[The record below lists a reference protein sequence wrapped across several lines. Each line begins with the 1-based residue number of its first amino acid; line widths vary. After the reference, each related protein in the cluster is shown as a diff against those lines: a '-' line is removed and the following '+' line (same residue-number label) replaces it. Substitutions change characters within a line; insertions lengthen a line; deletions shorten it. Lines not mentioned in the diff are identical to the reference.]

1 MAIVLAV
8 LALVVAVLPLLVSS
22 ETVRARIL
30 TEAEAI
36 TGREI
41 SFRDAPRITFS
52 PFLGIE
58 IGGVIF
64 EDPNAGPSDPPLLQ
78 MDRLRGQLK
87 ILPALF
93 GQARITRYQFVR
105 PHFNFRVYENGKVSW
120 AFPQGQMW
128 SVLEQAR
135 EIRQASATDA
145 KPDFSAIPA
154 VPVGD
159 FEIVDGTVVYENR
172 NTGSRETIT
181 NLSARFI
188 WETSRSSSTLAAN
201 GIWRGEA
208 FKVSARSKQP
218 LMLISGANTP
228 VEIDVDSNALKFG
241 FRGDANFLADLHL
254 RGATRI
260 EAPSVRRVLGL
271 FGNEVAQGSTLS
283 GFSVAGQMD
292 ASPNQLNF
300 TDADVTLDGNRGKGA
315 LQISY
320 RGREMP
326 KVNGTLACDSLDLTP
341 YFAAFRQEAGIGRSS
356 LGGLRLSDSLEFD
369 LRISAARA
377 IVPGVTAHDLA
388 AALSIK
394 PQESL
399 IDIGN
404 AGVFGGVLAGSIS
417 TRFKQAEATIEAKGM
432 LSGFDAAQASELFSG
447 SPLKYSGKG
456 DAQIAFKSHGALPEE
471 VLANMRGSAKVKLK
485 DGMLSGIDL
494 AAMRA
499 VSLSKDETGDLKLG
513 GLTAFKQLN
522 ASFDL
527 FRSSVLVRNF
537 RLSSAKVIAD
547 VSGKA
552 ELRSRGIAMRIGLG
566 PEPQSSEP
574 GAPYSMDALVFVG
587 GSIDAP
593 LFTRNPSYPGD
604 DDYDWPL
611 R

>member
-1 MAIVLAV
+1 M
-8 LALVVAVLPLLVSS
+8 ALVLAVLPLLVSS
-22 ETVRARIL
+22 ETVRARIVA
-30 TEAEAI
+30 EAQAI

-58 IGGVIF
+58 IGSVIF
-64 EDPNAGPSDPPLLQ
+64 EDPHAGPSDPPLLQ
-78 MDRLRGQLK
+78 MDRLLGQLK
-87 ILPALF
+87 IWPALF

-105 PHFNFRVYENGKVSW
+105 PRFNFRVYESGKVSW
-120 AFPQGQMW
+120 AFPEGQMW
-128 SVLEQAR
+128 GVLEQLRA
-135 EIRQASATDA
+135 IRQASATGVT
-145 KPDFSAIPA
+145 PDFSAIPA

-159 FEIVDGTVVYENR
+159 FEIVDGTAVYENR

-181 NLSARFI
+181 NLSARFV
-188 WETSRSSSTLAAN
+188 WETSRSSSTLSAN

-208 FKVSARSKQP
+208 FKVSARSRQP
-218 LMLISGANTP
+218 LMLLSGASTP
-228 VEIDVDSNALKFG
+228 VEIDLSSNALKFG
-241 FRGDANFLADLHL
+241 FRGEANLLADLHL
-254 RGATRI
+254 RGRTSV

-283 GFSVAGQMD
+283 GFSVTGQMV
-292 ASPNQLNF
+292 ASPNQFNF

-320 RGREMP
+320 RGRDMP

-341 YFAAFRQEAGIGRSS
+341 YFAAFRQDAGTGRSN

-377 IVPGVTAHDLA
+377 ILPWLTARDLA
-388 AALSIK
+388 AAISIR

-404 AGVFGGVLAGSIS
+404 ASVFGGTLAGSIA

-447 SPLKYSGKG
+447 SPLKYAGKG
-456 DAQIAFKSHGALPEE
+456 DAQIAFKSHGARPED
-471 VLANMRGSAKVKLK
+471 VPANLRGSARLKLS
-485 DGMLSGIDL
+485 DGAITGIDF
-494 AAMRA
+494 AEMHA
-499 VSLSKDETGDLKLG
+499 VSLAPNGTRDLKLG
-513 GLTAFKQLN
+513 GQTAFKELN
-522 ASFDL
+522 ANLDL
-527 FRSSVLVRNF
+527 FRKTVLVRNF
-537 RLSSAKVIAD
+537 RLSSAKGIAD

-552 ELRSRGIAMRIGLG
+552 DLRSRGIAMRIGLG
-566 PEPQSSEP
+566 PPPESTAP

-593 LFTRNPSYPGD
+593 LFTRNPGYPQD
-604 DDYDWPL
+604 DEYDWAL
-611 R
+611 Q